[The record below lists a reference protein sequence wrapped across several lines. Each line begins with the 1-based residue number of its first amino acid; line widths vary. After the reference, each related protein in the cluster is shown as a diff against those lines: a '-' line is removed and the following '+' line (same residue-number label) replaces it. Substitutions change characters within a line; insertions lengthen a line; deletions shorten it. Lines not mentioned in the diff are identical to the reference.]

1 MQSVQS
7 ASIDSNPSSPA
18 SIGRKEMATTTKG
31 RRKQSY
37 PSKAPASPDIIASYQ
52 YDHSNEE
59 QAHDFT
65 TWSSKIKNKV
75 LSSYE
80 KRPVVHHDPI
90 LSIIHNNRL
99 AVLDGRSEI

>member
-18 SIGRKEMATTTKG
+18 SIGRKEVATTTKG

-37 PSKAPASPDIIASYQ
+37 PSKAPASPDIVVSYQ
-52 YDHSNEE
+52 HEHNNEE
-59 QAHDFT
+59 QAHDF

-75 LSSYE
+75 FLPCE
-80 KRPVVHHDPI
+80 RFVVHAA
-90 LSIIHNNRL
+90 LSFARNNRL
-99 AVLDGRSEI
+99 IILDGAGSEATV

>member
-1 MQSVQS
+1 MLQSVQS

-37 PSKAPASPDIIASYQ
+37 PSKAPASPDIVASYQ
-52 YDHSNEE
+52 HEHNNEE

-75 LSSYE
+75 FLSGE
-80 KRPVVHHDPI
+80 CPV
-90 LSIIHNNRL
+90 IIHMKL
-99 AVLDGRSEI
+99 SFALF

>member
-37 PSKAPASPDIIASYQ
+37 PSKAPASPDIVASYQ
-52 YDHSNEE
+52 HEHNDE

-65 TWSSKIKNKV
+65 TWPNKIKNKV
-75 LSSYE
+75 FFVCEQHCSY
-80 KRPVVHHDPI
+80 DD
-90 LSIIHNNRL
+90 IITY
-99 AVLDGRSEI
+99 SQ